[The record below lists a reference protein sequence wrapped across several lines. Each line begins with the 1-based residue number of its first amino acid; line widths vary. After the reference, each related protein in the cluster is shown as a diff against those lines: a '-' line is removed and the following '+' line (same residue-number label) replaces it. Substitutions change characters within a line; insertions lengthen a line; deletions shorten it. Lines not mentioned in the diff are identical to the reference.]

1 MPHQLFHKAAAAFAI
16 LFSVGVGPRA
26 FGQTTSAAAITSTNA
41 TTSTNTAGK
50 QLLIPQHIT
59 RVPDGNDFNNP
70 DSEFS
75 FKHSKSTDNFVLF
88 WAKEYGDD
96 PMSNSVTN
104 RRFDVDAVLKESDR
118 FYDYYLSTLKWV
130 DKDKSYATKY
140 KFLFFVI
147 GGNGGTA
154 FGGSIDNK
162 IGAFWTP
169 ATRINHGPYGVV
181 AHELGH
187 SFQALVRADGAASFS
202 GGSIAEMT
210 SQYMLFQV
218 YPEWM
223 TFENYHLVAFM
234 KATHLAFLHEDN
246 QYHSCYPLEY
256 WSEKHGVEFIGK
268 MWREVQRGEDP
279 VMTYKRL
286 TGITQEEFNDE
297 MFDAA
302 RRFVTWDMPRIEKV
316 AARYAN
322 QHVASLTKAADG
334 WYQIAS
340 NTCPQNYGYNA
351 IQLNVPA
358 AGTKVSLDFKGVVGT
373 EGFHS
378 VQPEKA
384 GWRYGFLASK
394 EDGSRVYGGT
404 FSKSPGTAEFTV
416 PANTKFLWLVVSG
429 APTEHW
435 IHVGR
440 RGFGGGRGARSGTVN
455 GANTNTISN
464 DGRGGATNANTRP
477 VVGTS
482 NANEQWPYRFKLT
495 GASPDDSIIH

>member
-1 MPHQLFHKAAAAFAI
+1 MKMNATIDSLPGGMMIRFHNAAAALVILCSLGFGRFA
-16 LFSVGVGPRA
+16 FAETMP
-26 FGQTTSAAAITSTNA
+26 AAVAINA
-41 TTSTNTAGK
+41 TNTSGK
-50 QLLIPQHIT
+50 ELLIPEHIT

-118 FYDYYLSTLKWV
+118 FYNYYLNTLKWV

-147 GGNGGTA
+147 GGTGGTA

-286 TGITQEEFNDE
+286 TGITQDQFNDE

-302 RRFVTWDMPRIEKV
+302 RHFVTWDMPRIEKV
-316 AARYAN
+316 ASRYAN
-322 QHVASLTKAADG
+322 QHVT
-334 WYQIAS
+334 
-340 NTCPQNYGYNA
+340 
-351 IQLNVPA
+351 
-358 AGTKVSLDFKGVVGT
+358 
-373 EGFHS
+373 
-378 VQPEKA
+378 
-384 GWRYGFLASK
+384 
-394 EDGSRVYGGT
+394 
-404 FSKSPGTAEFTV
+404 
-416 PANTKFLWLVVSG
+416 
-429 APTEHW
+429 
-435 IHVGR
+435 
-440 RGFGGGRGARSGTVN
+440 
-455 GANTNTISN
+455 
-464 DGRGGATNANTRP
+464 
-477 VVGTS
+477 
-482 NANEQWPYRFKLT
+482 
-495 GASPDDSIIH
+495 